1 MLKKE
6 TTCKTGKNGE
16 KLAIQFLKNKGFNI
30 ITKNYYTKFGEI
42 DIIAEKKELLVFI
55 EVKTR
60 HTNKFGEPQE
70 AITKTKK
77 HKIHLSIKTYL
88 SKNKV
93 NKQIRFDVIGI
104 KIKKNKAYI
113 KHIKDIYL

>member
-1 MLKKE
+1 MVKRE
-6 TTCKTGKNGE
+6 TTCKIGKNGE
-16 KLAIQFLKNKGFNI
+16 KLAIQFLKNKGFKI

-42 DIIAEKKELLVFI
+42 DIIAEKKDLLIFI

-60 HTNKFGEPQE
+60 HTDKFGSPQE
-70 AITKTKK
+70 SITKTKK
-77 HKIHLSIKTYL
+77 QKIYLSIKTYL

-104 KIKKNKAYI
+104 KIKRNKAYI
-113 KHIKDIYL
+113 NHIKDIYL